1 MFGGNVEENTLH
13 REHVSAWYC
22 SCYQVSP
29 APPLG
34 VIVRWINRVLYVE
47 QVFGGRIQKNTLFPV
62 ARQPDGLQSRLVILH
77 YLENYAKFQVNIHQ
91 RKLPSH
97 FITAFI
103 YVNIYV
109 CIYIFFFF
117 VRRGYQQQD
126 AHEFMRYLL
135 DHLHR
140 ELQYGRNGASHAASP
155 QDGVRLSAAD
165 GKCCMYV
172 NKFII

>member
-1 MFGGNVEENTLH
+1 MCLVAMSKKTLH
-13 REHVSAWYC
+13 REHISACYC

-29 APPLG
+29 APPFA

-97 FITAFI
+97 FTTAFI
-103 YVNIYV
+103 YVYIH
-109 CIYIFFFF
+109 IFFNFIF

-140 ELQYGRNGASHAASP
+140 ELQYGRNGASHASSP

-172 NKFII
+172 HKFII